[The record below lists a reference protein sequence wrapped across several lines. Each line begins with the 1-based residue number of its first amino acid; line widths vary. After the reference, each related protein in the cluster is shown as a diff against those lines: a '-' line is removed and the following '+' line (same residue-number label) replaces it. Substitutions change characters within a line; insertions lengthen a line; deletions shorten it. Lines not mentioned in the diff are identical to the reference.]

1 MAAEIIGRFKKERPS
16 LPALALTVD
25 TSVLTAVGNDYGFDT
40 IFSRQVEGL
49 GQAGDVLIG
58 ISTSGNSGN
67 IVRAVETAKQKG
79 LRIISM
85 TGAGGGKLVELSD
98 VSLDVPSNVTARVQ
112 EMHILMIHIMCEIME
127 EKM

>member
-1 MAAEIIGRFKKERPS
+1 M
-16 LPALALTVD
+16 
-25 TSVLTAVGNDYGFDT
+25 
-40 IFSRQVEGL
+40 
-49 GQAGDVLIG
+49 
-58 ISTSGNSGN
+58 
-67 IVRAVETAKQKG
+67 ETAKQKG